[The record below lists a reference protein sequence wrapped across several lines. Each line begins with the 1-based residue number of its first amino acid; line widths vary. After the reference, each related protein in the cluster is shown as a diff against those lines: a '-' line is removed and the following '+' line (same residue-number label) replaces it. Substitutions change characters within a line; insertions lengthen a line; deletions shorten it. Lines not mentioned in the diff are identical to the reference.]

1 VSGLASPY
9 SGVKTITAV
18 SDFTVSYTVSPSATV
33 AFTSDAGTI
42 AKIGNACIVT
52 KTAVGNTEISAAA
65 TSANY
70 MDIHYPS
77 TYYTFSVYIKPITGT
92 VSPTVRPII
101 YWYDSTKTAISSNL
115 ASLITVTNTNSWTR
129 IDCSAVAPANA
140 AYANASVLWTNG
152 AASDQIA
159 LDNAL
164 FENSPFV
171 LQYFDGSQG
180 FGSTAELFWE
190 GQVPNLARSHYYKN
204 RVAISDR
211 LAKGA
216 LDEWLT
222 SGSSYALYL
231 AQPKT

>member
-1 VSGLASPY
+1 
-9 SGVKTITAV
+9 
-18 SDFTVSYTVSPSATV
+18 
-33 AFTSDAGTI
+33 
-42 AKIGNACIVT
+42 
-52 KTAVGNTEISAAA
+52 
-65 TSANY
+65 

-77 TYYTFSVYIKPITGT
+77 TNYTFSVYVRRVTGT
-92 VSPTVRPII
+92 AAPTVRPVI

-115 ASLITVTNTNSWTR
+115 ADLVTISSSTEWSR
-129 IDCSAVAPANA
+129 INATSVAPENA
-140 AYANASVLWTNG
+140 AYASVSVIWTNG
-152 AASDQIA
+152 AANDSIA

-190 GQVPNLARSHYYKN
+190 GQTPNLARSHYYRN

-216 LDEWLT
+216 LDEWLV
-222 SGSSYALYL
+222 SGSTYALYL